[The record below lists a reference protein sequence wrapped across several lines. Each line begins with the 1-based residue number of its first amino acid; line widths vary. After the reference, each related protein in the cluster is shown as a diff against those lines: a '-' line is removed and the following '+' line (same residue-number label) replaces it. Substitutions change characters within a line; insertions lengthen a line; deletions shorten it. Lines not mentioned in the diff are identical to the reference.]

1 MWGHSDTMATE
12 QNVPKNV
19 VDEFTNAL
27 NDHEKEL
34 RKQMTHHLDHLEGE
48 SGTKESEQKVHHIDV
63 SDSGMD
69 PSKISSK

>member
-1 MWGHSDTMATE
+1 MWGHSNTM
-12 QNVPKNV
+12 QNDQKMPKEV

-34 RKQMTHHLDHLEGE
+34 RKQMTHHLDHLEGQN
-48 SGTKESEQKVHHIDV
+48 GTKEAEQNVHHIDV

-69 PSKISSK
+69 PAKISSK